1 MKIGIMQP
9 YFFPYIG
16 YFQLINA
23 VDFFVIYDNIQ
34 YTKKGWINRN
44 RYLMN
49 GKHYLFSLPLKKDSD
64 FLDIRDRYLADS
76 YTQERKKILAR
87 ITHAYKSAPFF
98 SQVIPIIESCL
109 MYQENNLFKFIFY
122 SIQQI
127 CKYLNIGTTLIISSS
142 INANH
147 QMKGQDRVISIC
159 KAMKASHYIN
169 TLGGITL
176 YSKHDFNEQGIQL
189 SFINSKDIMYQQFEN
204 DFIPNLSIIDV
215 MMFNSRKN
223 TDIMLDNYELT

>member
-1 MKIGIMQP
+1 MQP
-9 YFFPYIG
+9 YFLPYIG

-49 GKHYLFSLPLKKDSD
+49 GKDYLFSLPLKKDSD

-87 ITHAYKSAPFF
+87 ISHAYESSPLFP
-98 SQVIPIIESCL
+98 QVIPIIESCL
-109 MYQENNLFKFIFY
+109 MYQDHNLFKFIFY
-122 SIQQI
+122 SIDQV
-127 CKYLNIGTTLIISSS
+127 CKYLNIGTTLISSSS

-147 QMKGQDRVISIC
+147 QLKGQDRVISIC

-169 TLGGITL
+169 TVGGINL
-176 YSKHDFNEQGIQL
+176 YSKDDFNEQSIQL
-189 SFINSKDIMYQQFEN
+189 SFIKPKDIMYQQFKN

-215 MMFNSRKN
+215 MMFNSGKLID
-223 TDIMLDNYELT
+223 TFLTQHELS